1 MGPGRAVEMMGP
13 GRAVDMGPGRA
24 VEMGPG
30 RAVELGPGRAVV
42 VATVTTAAT
51 VARLAL
57 LLGGGLRWLELSR
70 RLSLSRRAGGQ
81 GHMVDL
87 NKIPRPRAVPYS
99 PKS

>member
-1 MGPGRAVEMMGP
+1 MGP

-30 RAVELGPGRAVV
+30 RAVEMGPGRAVV
-42 VATVTTAAT
+42 VATMATAA
-51 VARLAL
+51 VARLAV
-57 LLGGGLRWLELSR
+57 LLGRGLRWLELSR

-81 GHMVDL
+81 GHMVDR